1 MIQSEPHKNYLRG
14 FSTMKL
20 LTLIVHTHV
29 QQRLTELL
37 RGIEQVPGFT
47 FTHVE
52 GHGNEVEGDDFVSSR
67 DEVVG
72 YIPRMR
78 TDILLED
85 SDVDT
90 VLESLRV
97 RENSIIG
104 QGVYWVTAIEQGGH
118 IL

>member
-1 MIQSEPHKNYLRG
+1 
-14 FSTMKL
+14 MKL
-20 LTLIVHTHV
+20 LTLIVHTNV
-29 QQRLTELL
+29 QQKLTELL
-37 RGIEQVPGFT
+37 RGMKQVSGFT

-52 GHGNEVEGDDFVSSR
+52 GHGNEVEVDGFVSSR

-85 SDVDT
+85 DDVDV
-90 VLESLRV
+90 VLESLCAS
-97 RENSIIG
+97 ENNIIG